1 MSDKLLNEKEIKSL
15 KKRLPKS
22 DLVKMIRQFPSAK
35 VYWGQHHRQYGEY
48 MVEWIDAK
56 GKTQYTHFTGY
67 SGKYEFGEKPE
78 LKDKPFVSGIGRLF
92 GLFGSKGNP
101 SRVKTK

>member
-1 MSDKLLNEKEIKSL
+1 MKKKEIKSL

-35 VYWGQHHRQYGEY
+35 VYWGQHHSELGAY

-56 GKTQYTHFTGY
+56 GKTQYTHFYGH
-67 SGKYEFGEKPE
+67 GRYEFGEMPV
-78 LKDKPFVSGIGRLF
+78 LKDKPFVSGIGRLL
-92 GLFGSKGNP
+92 GLFKSKSKP
-101 SRVKTK
+101 SRAKTK